1 MVTRIC
7 DFLTNKI
14 RAEMPEID
22 DERAEIIHYGLEN
35 IVGELP
41 KTFIIFGIAWFL
53 NIIDLT
59 LITFVSIMM
68 YRAFAGG
75 FHAKTHIGCIL
86 FTSLL
91 YLGPPLISKYI
102 VFEQE
107 WIKYIIIVAVWIFS
121 MLMISWYAPA
131 DTEDV
136 PILREKDRKKKKM
149 LSYITMTI
157 TLIIAFFVQDRVIS
171 NIIWFGVFLQT
182 CCITRIVY
190 KITNNQ
196 YGHEVYSKQN

>member
-35 IVGELP
+35 YIGELP
-41 KTFIIFGIAWFL
+41 KVFLLFINATILGIL
-53 NIIDLT
+53 DLT
-59 LITFVSIMM
+59 FFAFLSVLA
-68 YRAFAGG
+68 YRAFSGG
-75 FHAKTHIGCIL
+75 FHAKTHIGCIIC
-86 FTSLL
+86 TNLL
-91 YLGPPLISKYI
+91 YIGNAVISKYI

-107 WIKYIIIVAVWIFS
+107 WFKYIIIVAVWFFS

-131 DTEDV
+131 DTENV

-182 CCITRIVY
+182 CCITRIIY